1 MKVKPVPRRS
11 RRVLLLL
18 LPVLLLL
25 GGLSAC
31 GGGDDS
37 EKTGLD
43 AVTIEG
49 DPGSEPTVTWDGQM
63 EVDKLTTKVLQPGD
77 GETVGDG
84 DKVLTHIWI
93 GNGYTQEKS
102 FSTYDEKKPEL
113 VTVDQNLSKV
123 FLDAIEGQK
132 IGARVAVAAPADEAF
147 GEQGNPQLKI
157 GNKDTVLVVVDL
169 VSGVLDGP
177 DGDPRTPA
185 AWAPKIVEKD
195 KVPTGLDF
203 TKTPKPTDRLRA
215 TTVLKGSG
223 PAIEKGQTAVVNYLG
238 QVYGGKKPF
247 DESYSKGAPVAF
259 PIGVGQVVKGWD
271 QGLVG
276 VKVGSR
282 VMLAVP
288 PKLGYGPQGN
298 KQAGI
303 KGTDTLY
310 FVVDV
315 LAAG

>member
-1 MKVKPVPRRS
+1 MPRRP

-18 LPVLLLL
+18 LPALLLL

-31 GGGDDS
+31 GSKDAS
-37 EKTGLD
+37 PTGLD
-43 AVTIEG
+43 AVKIEG
-49 DPGSEPTVTWDGQM
+49 SPGSEPTVKWDGQM
-63 EVDKLTTKVLQPGD
+63 KVDKITTKVIQPGN
-77 GETVGDG
+77 GATVAAG

-93 GNGYTQEKS
+93 GNGYTQQKS
-102 FSTYDEKKPEL
+102 YSTYDQKKAEL
-113 VTVDQNLSKV
+113 VTVDKNLSKV
-123 FLDAIEGQK
+123 FLDALQGQK
-132 IGARVAVAAPADEAF
+132 IGARVAVAAPADQAF
-147 GEQGNPQLKI
+147 GAQGNPQLNI

-177 DGDPRTPA
+177 SGSAGTAPG
-185 AWAPKIVEKD
+185 WAPKVVEKAG
-195 KVPTGLDF
+195 VPTSLDF
-203 TKTPKPTDRLRA
+203 TKTPQPTGQLRVA
-215 TTVLKGSG
+215 TLIHGTG
-223 PAIEKGQTAVVNYLG
+223 PAIAKGQTAVVNYLG

-259 PIGVGQVVKGWD
+259 PIGVGAVVRGWD
-271 QGLVG
+271 QGMLG
-276 VKVGSR
+276 IKVGSR
-282 VMLAVP
+282 VMLAIP
-288 PKLGYGPQGN
+288 PKLGYGTGGN